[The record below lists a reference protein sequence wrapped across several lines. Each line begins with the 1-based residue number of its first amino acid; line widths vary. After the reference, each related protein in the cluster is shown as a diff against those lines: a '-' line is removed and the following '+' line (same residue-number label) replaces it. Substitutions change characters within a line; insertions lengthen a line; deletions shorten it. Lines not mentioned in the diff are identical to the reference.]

1 MRRPLAGPAAA
12 VQRWLEPYPIFG
24 ISGASRFAR
33 SREGQTPH
41 MWWLLVGA
49 GLWWLV
55 VPLPLAVLVGRAFAA
70 AGEEEPAEMQ
80 LTEIG

>member
-1 MRRPLAGPAAA
+1 
-12 VQRWLEPYPIFG
+12 
-24 ISGASRFAR
+24 
-33 SREGQTPH
+33 